1 MELIKEFVLGAP
13 PRSKTFEK
21 VHSKVKTIWQLI
33 HEQNK
38 MLFLEFLEAFKV
50 KYENICP
57 TQ

>member
-1 MELIKEFVLGAP
+1 
-13 PRSKTFEK
+13 